1 MSKITINGVL
11 ICSTPDIT
19 SSPRASASVT
29 PVSSAPSFATHRLID
44 GNWVPK
50 GAPSATPQ
58 AAPTKPPI
66 GFVPQ
71 TQQTATVSISQPI
84 SSIRING
91 DQVYSSRKEVL
102 RAIEVAAGKVLLAG
116 TNQKAIEA
124 IRRGRLGG
132 RKDNL
137 SKLHQLLR
145 EYSA

>member
-1 MSKITINGVL
+1 MSSLTINGVR
-11 ICSTPDIT
+11 IFSTVD
-19 SSPRASASVT
+19 SAVPTKGSVS
-29 PVSSAPSFATHRLID
+29 VVEPSFATHKLVD

-66 GFVPQ
+66 GFIQPVSSAPVVSAPSAKGSVPYL
-71 TQQTATVSISQPI
+71 
-84 SSIRING
+84 G
-91 DQVYSSRKEVL
+91 SRKEYL

-132 RKDNL
+132 RKDNMGE
-137 SKLHQLLR
+137 LHQLLV

>member
-11 ICSTPDIT
+11 IMSTPDQVST
-19 SSPRASASVT
+19 PAPKGSVS
-29 PVSSAPSFATHRLID
+29 VVEPSFATHRLVD
-44 GNWVPK
+44 GQWVPK

-66 GFVPQ
+66 GFIQPAPSAPVVSAPVVSAPSAKGSVPYL
-71 TQQTATVSISQPI
+71 
-84 SSIRING
+84 G
-91 DQVYSSRKEVL
+91 SRKEYL
-102 RAIEVAAGKVLLAG
+102 RAIEIAAGHTLLKG

-132 RKDNL
+132 RKDNMGE
-137 SKLHQLLR
+137 LHALLV

>member
-1 MSKITINGVL
+1 MSSIRINGVL

-19 SSPRASASVT
+19 SSPKA
-29 PVSSAPSFATHRLID
+29 SAPSFATHRLID

-50 GAPSATPQ
+50 DQ
-58 AAPTKPPI
+58 AAPTMPIVTPKPPI
-66 GFVPQ
+66 GFAPQ
-71 TQQTATVSISQPI
+71 TTTVTISQPV
-84 SSIRING
+84 STIRVDGNQI
-91 DQVYSSRKEVL
+91 YSSRKEVL

-116 TNQKAIEA
+116 VNQKAIDA

-137 SKLHQLLR
+137 SELHQLLR